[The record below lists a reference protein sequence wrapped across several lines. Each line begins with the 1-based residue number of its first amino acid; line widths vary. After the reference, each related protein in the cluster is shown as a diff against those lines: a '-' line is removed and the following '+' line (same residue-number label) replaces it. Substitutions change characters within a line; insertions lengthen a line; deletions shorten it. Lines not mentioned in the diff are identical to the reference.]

1 MERNNFIFKLTK
13 SVDEIMISSY
23 HYDFYRAVR
32 EVIEFL
38 GEVPEIHIDIE
49 DALSEEDYK
58 FEFKNGDKLAVISP
72 CIIK

>member
-13 SVDEIMISSY
+13 SVDEITISSY
-23 HYDFYRAVR
+23 HYDFYKAVH

-38 GEVPEIHIDIE
+38 GEVPEIRIDIE

>member
-23 HYDFYRAVR
+23 HYDFYRAVH

-38 GEVPEIHIDIE
+38 GP
-49 DALSEEDYK
+49 
-58 FEFKNGDKLAVISP
+58 
-72 CIIK
+72 